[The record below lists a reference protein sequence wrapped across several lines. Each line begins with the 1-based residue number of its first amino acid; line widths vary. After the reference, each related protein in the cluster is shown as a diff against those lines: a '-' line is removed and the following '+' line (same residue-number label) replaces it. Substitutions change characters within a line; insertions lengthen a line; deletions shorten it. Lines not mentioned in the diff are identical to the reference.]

1 MKKEN
6 HNKDTFLT
14 RRITN
19 EDIYKEL
26 QEIKV
31 CVKSQKWHNKAFY
44 TGITLLATG
53 FVLLWG
59 KV

>member
-1 MKKEN
+1 MKKKSGE
-6 HNKDTFLT
+6 HTFLT

-44 TGITLLATG
+44 TGLGLLATG